1 MRNLRTGSPP
11 PEKWEVED
19 IIAHLSCD
27 ETTAREIMKECRSR
41 HGIKDYG
48 AIEKHLI
55 LDFINEKQRS
65 EREREARY
73 NADIATARQVAVL
86 EEQVKTLQKICDSSS
101 ADARKARTQSL
112 IANFISG
119 ISIAIAILALVLK
132 LY

>member
-27 ETTAREIMKECRSR
+27 ETTASEIMKECRSR

-55 LDFINEKQRS
+55 LDLLMRS
-65 EREREARY
+65 SVVSESVKH
-73 NADIATARQVAVL
+73 ATPLIYQLLAKWPFWKSRLRLFKKYVIPHRL
-86 EEQVKTLQKICDSSS
+86 TLV
-101 ADARKARTQSL
+101 R
-112 IANFISG
+112 
-119 ISIAIAILALVLK
+119 LALNL
-132 LY
+132 